1 MDFNVCTERRQ
12 VFLIAAASSKNT
24 HRDTQKYIRTLLLVT
39 IGIEYLN
46 TPKLQICVFR
56 MCKIQFQ
63 SSFVGNKSLYR
74 SESAVLREQLSV
86 KWEFR

>member
-24 HRDTQKYIRTLLLVT
+24 HRDTQKYIRT
-39 IGIEYLN
+39 IGFEYLN